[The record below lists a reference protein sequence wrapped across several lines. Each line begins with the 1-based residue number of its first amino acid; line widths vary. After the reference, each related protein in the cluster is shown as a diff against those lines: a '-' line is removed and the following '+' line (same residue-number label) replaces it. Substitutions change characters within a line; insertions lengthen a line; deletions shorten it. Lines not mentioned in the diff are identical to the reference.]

1 MFLLLLLGIV
11 AGCEPGRLSSPCPV
25 HEKSIELGRLGNQE
39 RNVVIEVNMRVRPRY
54 CAEWLLRSLPS
65 LLISGLLLLPGNAQL
80 LAAQAN
86 EAGARPQNASLSRSD
101 KNFLRD
107 AAEENQAAI
116 ELGQLAEQKGFSAAA
131 KNFARSLVAER
142 SRAQQELLSVAHRV
156 HFALPLHLSRRD
168 RKAKEQLE
176 KHSGPRLDRLFL
188 ARMAADL
195 DRQYG
200 SYEDTAMSTH
210 NSAVKDY
217 IENLLSD
224 VKHQD
229 QMAKEIAP
237 VGETNSNS
245 QQ

>member
-1 MFLLLLLGIV
+1 M
-11 AGCEPGRLSSPCPV
+11 
-25 HEKSIELGRLGNQE
+25 
-39 RNVVIEVNMRVRPRY
+39 
-54 CAEWLLRSLPS
+54 PS
-65 LLISGLLLLPGNAQL
+65 LLISGLLLLPGNPQF
-80 LAAQAN
+80 LAAQTGGSGVRQPN
-86 EAGARPQNASLSRSD
+86 AGLSRSD
-101 KNFLRD
+101 KSFLRD

-116 ELGQLAEQKGFSAAA
+116 EMGQLAEQKGFSAAA
-131 KNFARSLVAER
+131 KNFARTLVAER

-168 RKAKEQLE
+168 RKAKQQLE
-176 KHSGPRLDRLFL
+176 RHSGPQLDRLFL

-229 QMAKEIAP
+229 QMSKEIAP
-237 VGETNSNS
+237 GGETDSSS

>member
-1 MFLLLLLGIV
+1 MI
-11 AGCEPGRLSSPCPV
+11 
-25 HEKSIELGRLGNQE
+25 IQ
-39 RNVVIEVNMRVRPRY
+39 VNMRARPSCR
-54 CAEWLLRSLPS
+54 AEWLLHCLPC
-65 LLISGLLLLPGNAQL
+65 LLIGGLLLLPGNAPF
-80 LAAQAN
+80 LAAQTSEPDAH
-86 EAGARPQNASLSRSD
+86 QQSSMLSHSD
-101 KNFLRD
+101 KSFLRD

-131 KNFARSLVAER
+131 KNFARTLVTER

-156 HFALPLHLSRRD
+156 HLALPLRLSRHD
-168 RKAKEQLE
+168 RKAKQELE
-176 KHSGPRLDRLFL
+176 KYSGPQLDRMFL

-210 NSAVKDY
+210 NPTVKQY

-237 VGETNSNS
+237 AGETNSSS

>member
-1 MFLLLLLGIV
+1 M
-11 AGCEPGRLSSPCPV
+11 RL
-25 HEKSIELGRLGNQE
+25 
-39 RNVVIEVNMRVRPRY
+39 RPSCY
-54 CAEWLLRSLPS
+54 AEWLRRCLPS
-65 LLISGLLLLPGNAQL
+65 LLISALLLLPGNAQFV
-80 LAAQAN
+80 AAQTGGP
-86 EAGARPQNASLSRSD
+86 GAREKKASLSRSD
-101 KNFLRD
+101 KSFLRD

-116 ELGQLAEQKGFSAAA
+116 ELGQLAEQRGFSAAA
-131 KNFARSLVAER
+131 RNFARTLVAER

-156 HFALPLHLSRRD
+156 HLALPLGLSRRD
-168 RKAKEQLE
+168 RKAKQQLE
-176 KHSGPRLDRLFL
+176 KHSGPQLDRMFL

-200 SYEDTAMSTH
+200 SYEDTGMSTH
-210 NSAVKDY
+210 NPTVKQY

-237 VGETNSNS
+237 GGEINSSS

>member
-1 MFLLLLLGIV
+1 
-11 AGCEPGRLSSPCPV
+11 
-25 HEKSIELGRLGNQE
+25 
-39 RNVVIEVNMRVRPRY
+39 
-54 CAEWLLRSLPS
+54 
-65 LLISGLLLLPGNAQL
+65 LLLLPGNAQF
-80 LAAQAN
+80 LAAQTSEPDA
-86 EAGARPQNASLSRSD
+86 QQQSSSLSHSD

-116 ELGQLAEQKGFSAAA
+116 EMGRVAEQRGFSAAA
-131 KNFARSLVAER
+131 KNFARTLVMER

-156 HFALPLHLSRRD
+156 HLALPLRLSRND
-168 RKAKEQLE
+168 RKAKQELE
-176 KHSGPRLDRLFL
+176 KHSGPQLDRMFL
-188 ARMAADL
+188 ARMAAAL

-210 NSAVKDY
+210 NPTVKQY
-217 IENLLSD
+217 IEHLLSD

-237 VGETNSNS
+237 AGETNSSS

>member
-1 MFLLLLLGIV
+1 MN
-11 AGCEPGRLSSPCPV
+11 S
-25 HEKSIELGRLGNQE
+25 RLGNQAWL
-39 RNVVIEVNMRVRPRY
+39 VIIQLNMRARPSCCTERLWRY
-54 CAEWLLRSLPS
+54 LPS
-65 LLISGLLLLPGNAQL
+65 LLISGLLLLPANMQF
-80 LAAQAN
+80 LAAQTRGR
-86 EAGARPQNASLSRSD
+86 ETSQPSSSLSHSD
-101 KNFLRD
+101 KSFLRD

-116 ELGQLAEQKGFSAAA
+116 ELGQVAEQKGFSAAA
-131 KNFARSLVAER
+131 KNFARTLVAER
-142 SRAQQELLSVAHRV
+142 SRAQQELLAAAHRV
-156 HFALPLHLSRRD
+156 HLALPLRLSRRD
-168 RKAKEQLE
+168 RKAKQQLE
-176 KHSGPRLDRLFL
+176 KHSGPQLDRMFL

-217 IENLLSD
+217 IEALLSD

-237 VGETNSNS
+237 VGETNSSS

>member
-1 MFLLLLLGIV
+1 M
-11 AGCEPGRLSSPCPV
+11 CP
-25 HEKSIELGRLGNQE
+25 
-39 RNVVIEVNMRVRPRY
+39 RPSF
-54 CAEWLLRSLPS
+54 CAEWLLRCLPS
-65 LLISGLLLLPGNAQL
+65 LLISGLLLLPGNAQS
-80 LAAQAN
+80 LAAQAS
-86 EAGARPQNASLSRSD
+86 GPGTQQPPSSLSHSD
-101 KNFLRD
+101 KSFLRD

-116 ELGQLAEQKGFSAAA
+116 ELGQLAEQRGFSAAA
-131 KNFARSLVAER
+131 KNFAGTLVAER
-142 SRAQQELLSVAHRV
+142 SRAQQELLAVAHRV
-156 HFALPLHLSRRD
+156 HLALPLRLNRRD
-168 RKAKEQLE
+168 RKAKQRLE
-176 KHSGPRLDRLFL
+176 KHSGPQLDRLFL

-210 NSAVKDY
+210 NPTVKQY

-237 VGETNSNS
+237 VGETNSSS